1 MFVLRYCVCVSVS
14 LLAILSWDTGLRAQ
28 TTSLMEGDSE
38 AAKLML
44 QPETPQPRVSDLKQ
58 MKESS
63 APKNTAT
70 GEGENKNA
78 PPEMLSQS
86 ATPTNLEESEE
97 YSERVLEQ
105 LPPNDIN
112 PNGNPLL
119 FPTKPEDVEIDINQP
134 LTLEEVIALALLN
147 NRQLQEARIA
157 VEERKAN
164 LVEQRAAL
172 YPTLDIDSRV
182 NREFIERDVSDFS
195 NAVTSNPT
203 ASTINQAFQATE
215 GSPRTDFEQVLNNG
229 ITQLSDQDPTGAAV
243 SPSRETT
250 GIFNV
255 ELRYDIYTGGERD
268 GQITRAERQIR
279 DSQLQLEQ
287 TAEQVRFEATDNYY
301 LLQNADA
308 QVAIAQADV
317 ENASQTLR
325 DAQLL
330 EQAGLGT
337 RFDVLRAEGDLAS
350 ANERLTRRIAEQRTG
365 RRRLAET
372 LSLGQHVQLVA
383 ADEINESG
391 TWNLSLE
398 ETIVQA
404 YKNRAELERQLVL
417 REIGEQDRRIAM
429 AGIIPRLDFVAQY
442 GFDDDF
448 DDPVGALV
456 NYRFET
462 RLRWRLFDG
471 GRAFAGARAA
481 ERRIDQANIQFANL
495 RNELRFQ
502 VEEAY
507 YSLIA
512 NRENIGSTRQNV
524 ATREEALRL
533 ARLRFQAGV
542 GTQTDVINAQRD
554 LSEARGNFLQA
565 IIQYNQSL
573 NSLQRAVSNY
583 PDNRLFEI
591 R

>member
-1 MFVLRYCVCVSVS
+1 MFVLRYCVCVSVG
-14 LLAILSWDTGLRAQ
+14 LLAVLSSNTGLMAQ
-28 TTSLMEGDSE
+28 TISLIEGESQ
-38 AAKLML
+38 AAKLRL
-44 QPETPQPRVSDLKQ
+44 KPETPQPRVSDIKQ
-58 MKESS
+58 MKEPSS
-63 APKNTAT
+63 PKNTSTAV
-70 GEGENKNA
+70 EQSKNTQQNI
-78 PPEMLSQS
+78 LSQS
-86 ATPTNLEESEE
+86 NLEESQD
-97 YSERVLEQ
+97 YSETVLEQ
-105 LPPNDIN
+105 LPPNNIN

-147 NRQLQEARIA
+147 NRELQEARIA
-157 VEERKAN
+157 VDEVKAR
-164 LVEQRAAL
+164 LVEERAAL

-182 NREFIERDVSDFS
+182 NREFIERQ
-195 NAVTSNPT
+195 T
-203 ASTINQAFQATE
+203 AEFAT
-215 GSPRTDFEQVLNNG
+215 G
-229 ITQLSDQDPTGAAV
+229 QDTVAK
-243 SPSRETT
+243 SRETT
-250 GIFNV
+250 GIFGV
-255 ELRYDIYTGGERD
+255 SLRYDIYTGGERD
-268 GQITRAERQIR
+268 GRIIRTEREIR
-279 DSQLQLEQ
+279 DRQLQLER
-287 TAEQVRFEATDNYY
+287 TAEQIRFEATDNYY
-301 LLQNADA
+301 RLQNADA
-308 QVAIAQADV
+308 RVAIAQADV

-325 DAQLL
+325 DSRLL

-337 RFDVLRAEGDLAS
+337 RFDVLQGEGDLAA
-350 ANERLTRRIAEQRTG
+350 ANEQLTRRIAEQRIE

-372 LSLGQHVQLVA
+372 LSLGQQVQLVA

-404 YKNRAELERQLVL
+404 YKNRAELEQQLVQ
-417 REIGEQDRRIAM
+417 REIGEQDRRIAI
-429 AGIIPRLDFVAQY
+429 AGVIPRLDFLANY

-448 DDPVGALV
+448 DDGLGALE

-462 RLRWRLFDG
+462 RLTWRLFDG

-495 RNELRFQ
+495 RNEIRFE
-502 VEEAY
+502 VEDAY

-542 GTQTDVINAQRD
+542 GTQRDVINAQRD
-554 LSEARGNFLQA
+554 LSTARGNFLEA

-573 NSLQRAVSNY
+573 NALQRAVSNY

>member
-1 MFVLRYCVCVSVS
+1 MFVLRYCVCVSAS

-28 TTSLMEGDSE
+28 TTSLMARESE

-44 QPETPQPRVSDLKQ
+44 QPETPQPRVSDIKQ

-63 APKNTAT
+63 VPKNSAT
-70 GEGENKNA
+70 NEGESNNS
-78 PPEMLSQS
+78 PREVLSQS
-86 ATPTNLEESEE
+86 TTPSNLEESEE

-105 LPPNDIN
+105 LPPNNIN

-119 FPTKPEDVEIDINQP
+119 FPTKPEDVELDINQP
-134 LTLEEVIALALLN
+134 LTLKEVIALALLN
-147 NRQLQEARIA
+147 NRELQEARIA
-157 VEERKAN
+157 VEEQKAN

-172 YPTLDIDSRV
+172 YPTLDIDSRI

-195 NAVTSNPT
+195 NVVTSNPT
-203 ASTINQAFQATE
+203 ASTINQAFENTE
-215 GSPRTDFEQVLNNG
+215 GLPRTAFEEVLNEG
-229 ITQLSDQDPTGAAV
+229 ITELSQQGPRGAAV
-243 SPSRETT
+243 APSRETS

-255 ELRYDIYTGGERD
+255 ELRYDIYAGGERD
-268 GQITRAERQIR
+268 GLITRAEREIR
-279 DSQLQLEQ
+279 DRQLQLEQ
-287 TAEQVRFEATDNYY
+287 TAEQVRFEATDRYY

-308 QVAIAQADV
+308 EVAIAQADV

-337 RFDVLRAEGDLAS
+337 RFDVLRAEGDLAT
-350 ANERLTRRIAEQRTG
+350 ANETLTRSIAQQRIA
-365 RRRLAET
+365 RRELAET

-383 ADEINESG
+383 ADEISESG
-391 TWNLSLE
+391 TWKLSLE

-404 YKNRAELERQLVL
+404 YKNRAELEQQLVQ

-429 AGIIPRLDFVAQY
+429 AGITPRLDFVAQY

-481 ERRIDQANIQFANL
+481 ERRMDQANVQFANL
-495 RNELRFQ
+495 RNEIRFQ

-507 YSLIA
+507 YSLVA
-512 NRENIGSTRQNV
+512 NKENIGSTRKNV

-542 GTQTDVINAQRD
+542 GTQRDVINAQRD
-554 LSEARGNFLQA
+554 LSTARGNFLQA

-573 NSLQRAVSNY
+573 NALQRSVSNL